1 MKKIVA
7 FISLL
12 FTFLTGEA
20 QTPVVVHNDTASGKI
35 INDTVRHRVFLI
47 GDAGDLAGDGH
58 PVIDWIKSNVDMDDP
73 KNTVIYL
80 GDNIYDLGLPPEGD
94 PQYPYYR
101 RVIDHQISLVRGK
114 KSRAFF
120 VMGNH
125 DWKNGKQGG
134 WLQAVNQIDY
144 INSQELPNVEAT
156 PRDGCPGPIEVE
168 VDSLVVVVLIDTQW
182 FLHVHDK
189 PGPGSSCAAKTI
201 DEFSVML
208 EEIMS
213 SHPNQLVVLAMHH
226 PLYTVGVHG
235 GGGYTLRQHIFPL
248 ADAVKGLYIPL
259 PVLGSVYPIARGIFG
274 NIQDVNHPLYRTMA
288 KTIEDVVKKYNNY
301 VFVAGHDHSL
311 QLLLKPKDSSYYIVS
326 GSGAKTTR
334 IARRKN
340 DNVLFAQV
348 QPGFTTM
355 EISESGK
362 VDVKFYNIFSKDFSS
377 PVYAS
382 HIKTIRQQDP
392 IQQSDSIGPLPEY
405 VTVPA
410 NPKLE
415 GSGLGRLFIGKN
427 YRKEWTQPINVPV
440 LNLETWMG
448 GLEPERQ
455 GGGKQTKSLRLE
467 DSTGKT
473 WILRSVE
480 KYPEAAI
487 PPDLRRTFAKD
498 LVEQGISASYPYGS
512 LSYGTFAKAAGLPII
527 QRNIVY
533 IPDDPNLRRF
543 RNTFSNMMAIL
554 EEREPMGTGKT
565 YNTDELVLRLA
576 KDNDDHVIQKS
587 VLQARLL
594 DNFIMDFDRHEDQW
608 RWSTKDTGKGK
619 LYEIIPRDHDQIFYT
634 NQGILPKLVSKPWMI
649 PELQGFEAK
658 AKNINTFNRPARN
671 FDRFFL
677 TELSEQEWTSQID
690 SFLLQMTDEVIEE
703 ALQKQP
709 REIQGFAAKDIIN
722 TLKERRSYFKDE
734 MLSYYKFLAKDVN
747 VVGSNLH
754 EQFTVTK
761 NNDGSVR
768 VVVNKITNKGEISS
782 TIYDRTFDPKVTE
795 VIQLYG
801 LSGDDVFIVQGG
813 DSPIKIRIIGG
824 PGEDEFKNEG
834 TGGKVLVYDASFEKN
849 SFTGNPGLK
858 DKTSADPNVN
868 RYNRL
873 GYKYDLF
880 IPGLSLAYNVDDGLF
895 LGLKAEVIKQGFRKE
910 PYRTRHIITGNHA
923 LRTSSFRFRY
933 QGEFIKVF
941 GYHDLVLNGDF
952 RAPVNVTNFF
962 GLGNETVFDKD
973 KPGNERYYRVRYNM
987 INGSVL
993 LRRQLQSWMQVFYGP
1008 SFQSFRVEYGK
1019 NQNFYVGETTTNGLD
1034 SATLYKTRASAGALF
1049 KLIINSRNSPV
1060 LPTRGTLLEMN
1071 LQPLVGLNSYSNTQL
1086 RYNVDMRV
1094 FASLFSLPRLVL
1106 ASRLGYGKIWGDYD
1120 FPQAFQLSGPDNLRG
1135 YRRDRFAGQ
1144 SMLFN
1149 NTELR
1154 FKVADF
1160 NTYLFPG
1167 SLGLFV
1173 FNDVGRVWVKGEDS
1187 SDWHVGN
1194 GGGIWVAPV
1203 RRFVVTAAITRS
1215 KEEKMLPLV
1224 TFGFQ
1229 F

>member
-1 MKKIVA
+1 MKKIVTL
-7 FISLL
+7 ISLFSICL
-12 FTFLTGEA
+12 IVNAQDTGI
-20 QTPVVVHNDTASGKI
+20 VSNDTSGRI
-35 INDTVRHRVFLI
+35 SNDTVRHRVFLI

-58 PVIDWIKSNVDMDDP
+58 PVIDWIKSNVNMDDP
-73 KNTVIYL
+73 KNSVIYL
-80 GDNIYDLGLPPEGD
+80 GDNIYDLGLPPEGAPD
-94 PQYPYYR
+94 YQYSR
-101 RVIDHQISLVRGK
+101 RVLDHQISLVRDK

-134 WLQAVNQIDY
+134 WLQAVNQVDY
-144 INSQELPNVEAT
+144 INSQELPNVEAI

-168 VDSLVVVVLIDTQW
+168 VDSLVVLVMIDTQW
-182 FLHVHDK
+182 FLHTHDK

-208 EEIMS
+208 EEIMG

-274 NIQDVNHPLYRTMA
+274 NIQDVNHPSYRTMA

-334 IARRKN
+334 ISRRKN

-348 QPGFTTM
+348 QPGFTVL

-362 VDVKFYNIFSKDFSS
+362 VEVKFYNIFSKDVSS

-392 IQQSDSIGPLPEY
+392 PPPIDSLAPLPDY

-410 NPKLE
+410 NSKLE
-415 GSGLGRLFIGKN
+415 GSGLSRLFIGKN
-427 YRKEWTQPINVPV
+427 YRNEWTQPITVPV
-440 LNLETWMG
+440 LDLGTRLG

-473 WILRSVE
+473 WVLRSVE

-487 PPDLRRTFAKD
+487 PADLRRTVARD
-498 LVEQGISASYPYGS
+498 IVEQGISASYPYGS
-512 LSYGTFAKAAGLPII
+512 ISYGTFAKAAGLPII
-527 QRNIVY
+527 RRSIVY
-533 IPDDPNLRRF
+533 IPDDPRLGRF
-543 RNTFSNMMAIL
+543 RNNFSNMMAIL
-554 EEREPMGTGKT
+554 EEREPEGVGKT

-594 DNFIMDFDRHEDQW
+594 DNFLMDFDRHEDQW

-619 LYEIIPRDHDQIFYT
+619 LYEIIPRDHDQVFYT
-634 NQGILPKLVSKPWMI
+634 NQGILPKLARKPWLI
-649 PELQGFEAK
+649 PELQGFNAK

-677 TELSEQEWTSQID
+677 TELAEQDWRVQID
-690 SFLLQMTDEVIEE
+690 SFLLQITDEVIEE
-703 ALQKQP
+703 GLKKQP
-709 REIQGFAAKDIIN
+709 LEIQGFAMNDIIN
-722 TLKERRSYFKDE
+722 TLKERRSYFKKE
-734 MLSYYKFLAKDVN
+734 MLSYYRFLAKDVN

-768 VVVNKITNKGEISS
+768 VVVNKITKKGEISS
-782 TIYDRTFDPKVTE
+782 TIYDRTFDPDVTQS
-795 VIQLYG
+795 IQLYG

-813 DSPIKIRIIGG
+813 ESPIKIRIIGG
-824 PGEDEFKNEG
+824 PGEDEFINEG
-834 TGGKVLVYDASFEKN
+834 SGGNVLVYDASFEQN
-849 SFTGNPGLK
+849 TFTGNPGLK

-895 LGLKAEVIKQGFRKE
+895 LGLRAEIIKQGFRKE
-910 PYRTRHIITGNHA
+910 PYKMKHSFVGNHA

-933 QGEFIKVF
+933 QGEFIKVL

-962 GLGNETVFDKD
+962 GLGNETIFDKD
-973 KPGNERYYRVRYNM
+973 KPGSERYYRVRYNM

-1008 SFQSFRVEYGK
+1008 SFQSFRVEQGK
-1019 NQNFYVGETTTNGLD
+1019 NQDFYVSETSTNGLD
-1034 SATLYKTRASAGALF
+1034 SATLYKTRVSAGALF

-1060 LPTRGTLLEMN
+1060 IPTRGTLLEMN
-1071 LQPLVGLNSYSNTQL
+1071 LQPLIGLNNYSNRQL
-1086 RYNVDMRV
+1086 RYDVDMRV

-1120 FPQAFQLSGPDNLRG
+1120 FPQAYQLSGPDNLRG
-1135 YRRDRFAGQ
+1135 YRRDRFSGQ

-1149 NTELR
+1149 NTEIRYKL
-1154 FKVADF
+1154 ADF

-1173 FNDVGRVWVKGEDS
+1173 FNDVGRVWVKGENS
-1187 SDWHVGN
+1187 TDWHVGN

-1215 KEEKMLPLV
+1215 KEEKILPLV
-1224 TFGFQ
+1224 TFGFH

>member
-1 MKKIVA
+1 MRKNVTLVY
-7 FISLL
+7 LL
-12 FTFLTGEA
+12 FSFSLTNA
-20 QTPVVVHNDTASGKI
+20 QTKAVVSIDTAGI
-35 INDTVRHRVFLI
+35 NINDTVRHRVFLI

-58 PVIDWIKSNVDMDDP
+58 PVIDWLKLNVNWDDS
-73 KNTVIYL
+73 KNTVVYL
-80 GDNIYDLGLPPEGD
+80 GDNIYPHGLPPEGD
-94 PQYPYYR
+94 PTYSFSR
-101 RVIDHQISLVRGK
+101 RVLDHQISLVRDK

-134 WLQAVNQIDY
+134 WLQAVNQVDY
-144 INSQELPNVEAT
+144 INSQALSNVEAI

-168 VDSLVVVVLIDTQW
+168 VDSLVVLVMIDTQW
-182 FLHVHDK
+182 FLHTHDK

-208 EEIMS
+208 EEIMN

-259 PVLGSVYPIARGIFG
+259 PVIGSIYPIARGIFG
-274 NIQDVNHPLYRTMA
+274 NIQDVNHPSYRTMA

-301 VFVAGHDHSL
+301 IFVAGHDHSL
-311 QLLLKPKDSSYYIVS
+311 QLLLKQKDSSYYIVS
-326 GSGAKTTR
+326 GSGAKTSR
-334 IARRKN
+334 IARRNN
-340 DNVLFAQV
+340 DDVLFAQV
-348 QPGFTTM
+348 QPGFTLM

-362 VDVKFYNIFSKDFSS
+362 VEVKFYNIYSKDISS
-377 PVYAS
+377 PVFSS
-382 HIKTIRQQDP
+382 HIKNIQQQDP
-392 IQQSDSIGPLPEY
+392 PPPLDSIQALADY

-410 NPKLE
+410 NAKLK
-415 GSGLGRLFIGKN
+415 GSGFSRMLIGKN
-427 YRKEWTQPINVPV
+427 YRKEWTQPVTVPV
-440 LNLETWMG
+440 LDLGTRMG
-448 GLEPERQ
+448 GLTPERQ

-473 WILRSVE
+473 WVLRSIE

-487 PPDLRRTFAKD
+487 PADMRHTFARD
-498 LVEQGISASYPYGS
+498 IVEEGISASYPYGS
-512 LSYGTFAKAAGLPII
+512 LSIAPLARAAGLPVI
-527 QRNIVY
+527 RRSLVY
-533 IPDDPNLRRF
+533 IPDDPRLGRF
-543 RNTFSNMMAIL
+543 RNTFSNMMAIM
-554 EEREPMGTGKT
+554 EEREPENVGKT

-594 DNFIMDFDRHEDQW
+594 DNFVMDFDRHEDQW

-619 LYEIIPRDHDQIFYT
+619 LYDIIPRDHDQVFYT
-634 NQGILPKLVSKPWMI
+634 NQGILPKFARKPWLV
-649 PELQGFEAK
+649 PELQGFGVK
-658 AKNINTFNRPARN
+658 AKNIKTFNRPARN

-677 TELSEQEWTSQID
+677 TELSEQDWTRQID
-690 SFLLQMTDEVIEE
+690 SFLLQMTDDVIEE
-703 ALQKQP
+703 GLNKQP
-709 REIQGFAAKDIIN
+709 KEIQGFAMNNIAN
-722 TLKERRSYFKDE
+722 TLKERRSFFKDE
-734 MLSYYKFLAKDVN
+734 MLTYYRFLAKDVN

-754 EQFTVTK
+754 EQFTITK

-768 VVVNKITNKGEISS
+768 VVVGKITKKGEISS
-782 TIYDRTFDPKVTE
+782 TIYDRTFDPQVTE

-801 LSGDDVFIVQGG
+801 LGGDDVFIVQGG

-834 TGGKVLVYDASFEKN
+834 TGGKVLVYDASFEQN
-849 SFTGNPGLK
+849 AFSGNPGLK

-873 GYKYDLF
+873 GYKYDFF
-880 IPGLSLAYNVDDGLF
+880 IPGVSLAYNVDDGLF
-895 LGLKAEVIKQGFRKE
+895 LGAQAQIIKQGFRKE
-910 PYRTRHIITGNHA
+910 PYSTRHFFSGHHA

-933 QGEFIKVF
+933 QGEFIKVL

-962 GLGNETVFDKD
+962 GLGNESDFDKD
-973 KPGNERYYRVRYNM
+973 KPGAENYYRVRYNV
-987 INGSVL
+987 INASVL
-993 LRRQLQSWMQVFYGP
+993 LRRQMQSWMQVFYGP
-1008 SFQSFRVEYGK
+1008 SFESFRVEYG
-1019 NQNFYVGETTTNGLD
+1019 NNRNFYVGETSTNGLD
-1034 SATLYKTRASAGALF
+1034 SATLYKTRVSAGALF
-1049 KLIINSRNSPV
+1049 KLLINSRNSPV

-1071 LQPLVGLNSYSNTQL
+1071 LQPLVGLNNYSNTQL
-1086 RYNVDMRV
+1086 RYNLDMRV

-1106 ASRLGYGKIWGDYD
+1106 ASRLGYGKIWGDFD
-1120 FPQAFQLSGPDNLRG
+1120 FPQAYKLSGPDNLRG
-1135 YRRDRFAGQ
+1135 YRRDRFSGQ

-1149 NTELR
+1149 NTEIR

-1160 NTYLFPG
+1160 STYLFPG
-1167 SLGLFV
+1167 SFGLFV
-1173 FNDVGRVWVKGEDS
+1173 FNDVGRVWVKGENS

-1194 GGGIWVAPV
+1194 GGGIWLAPV
-1203 RRFVVTAAITRS
+1203 RRFVLTAAITRS
-1215 KEEKMLPLV
+1215 KEEKLLPLV